1 MKTFLDCIP
10 CFFYQA
16 LNAVRMV
23 TSDEEI
29 QERVLREV
37 LRLVSAMDFA
47 QSPPEMGQKIHR
59 LIREVSGNP
68 DPYAEVKQRFNRLAL
83 ASYPEMQSKVR
94 ESQEPFE
101 TAVRLA
107 IAGNVIDFG
116 VSPELEEEVVGQSIH
131 SALEAPLNRD
141 ALRSLQAAIEQSES
155 ILYLGDNT
163 GEIVFDRLLIEQIG
177 RQKVTFVVRGSP
189 VINDVTMED
198 ARMTGMTDLVEV
210 IDNGSDAPGTILEDC
225 SAEFR
230 QRFKMADMIIAKGQ
244 GNYETLSQANRKI
257 FFLFKVK
264 CPVIAEDVG
273 CETGSYIVEVG
284 GFGRKI

>member
-1 MKTFLDCIP
+1 
-10 CFFYQA
+10 
-16 LNAVRMV
+16 MV
-23 TSDEEI
+23 ANDAEI

-37 LRLVSAMDFA
+37 LRLVSAMDLT

-83 ASYPEMQSKVR
+83 AAYPEMQSKMR
-94 ESQEPFE
+94 ASQEPFE
-101 TAVRLA
+101 TAVRFA

-116 VSPELEEEVVGQSIH
+116 VSPALEEDVVGQSMQ

-141 ALRSLQAAIEQSES
+141 ALKSLQAAIEQSER
-155 ILYLGDNT
+155 ILYLGDNA
-163 GEIVFDRLLIEQIG
+163 GEIVFDRLLIEQID

-189 VINDVTMED
+189 VINDATMED
-198 ARMTGMTDLVEV
+198 ARMTGITNLVDV

-230 QRFKMADMIIAKGQ
+230 QRFKTADMIIAKGQ
-244 GNYETLSQANRKI
+244 GNYETLSQINREI
-257 FFLFKVK
+257 IFLFKVK

-273 CETGSYIVEVG
+273 CETGSYVIGVG
-284 GFGRKI
+284 GFGGRI